1 MKFVKNKCGF
11 TLTEV
16 LVVTAIL
23 SSIPVSSYVGA
34 KQKALQVECAS
45 QLRQIGMAVNM
56 FTMTEGK
63 YPDAVLYPAEKAL
76 SDPKSIAVI
85 LKPYGMSGKILICP
99 AAPSALKERGLTYLW
114 NDRLSGKAASQV
126 KNTTTTWMMVDI
138 TALDERVS
146 SHQGGYNILYADG
159 HVAWS
164 SKPPPLKAE
173 K

>member
-1 MKFVKNKCGF
+1 MGFVKNKCGF
-11 TLTEV
+11 TFTEL

-34 KQKALQVECAS
+34 KQKALQIECAS

-63 YPDAVLYPAEKAL
+63 YPDAVFYPEKPL
-76 SDPKSIAVI
+76 NDPRSIAVI
-85 LKPYGMSGKILICP
+85 LKPYGMRGKILICP
-99 AAPSALKERGLTYLW
+99 TAPSPLKERGLTYLW
-114 NDRLSGKAASQV
+114 NDKLSGKAASQV
-126 KNTTTTWMMVDI
+126 KNTTTTWMMTDI

-164 SKPPPLKAE
+164 PTPPPLKAE